1 MSKVRLIRRTLSVFV
16 ILGATTFSGG
26 GCIPSG
32 LGRDLVTS
40 TASAIVGDVVFT
52 LLDLVLPRPM

>member
-1 MSKVRLIRRTLSVFV
+1 MFV